1 MIKRKNNNYNELVK
15 YITNNQDSLYR
26 FAYTYVKNQQEA
38 LDIVQESIYKALSSI
53 NTLKKSENMKSW
65 LYRIIINTSINHIRK
80 NKRILL
86 IDEINDKGECEEDS
100 LDRNIDLRE
109 AIEKLDENQKTIV
122 VLRYFEDMK
131 IDDIAKTI
139 DCNISTVKSRLYTAL
154 DKLKII
160 MGEGV

>member
-80 NKRILL
+80 NKRILP
-86 IDEINDKGECEEDS
+86 IDEINDKSECEEDN
-100 LDRNIDLRE
+100 LDRNIDLHE
-109 AIEKLDENQKTIV
+109 AIDKLDENQKTIV

>member
-1 MIKRKNNNYNELVK
+1 MIRSKDKNYDELVK
-15 YITNNQDSLYR
+15 YITDNQESLYR

-53 NTLKKSENMKSW
+53 NTLKNSQHMKSW
-65 LYRIIINTSINHIRK
+65 LYRIIINTSITHIRK
-80 NKRILL
+80 TKKVLP
-86 IDEINDKGECEEDS
+86 IDQINDKPDCREHD
-100 LDRNIDLRE
+100 LDRNIDLHE
-109 AIEKLDENQKTIV
+109 AIDKLDENQKTIV

-139 DCNISTVKSRLYTAL
+139 DCNVSTVKSRLYTAL

-160 MGEGV
+160 MNKGV

>member
-1 MIKRKNNNYNELVK
+1 MIRRKNKNYNELVK
-15 YITNNQDSLYR
+15 YITDNQECLYR

-53 NTLKKSENMKSW
+53 DTLKNSEHMKSW

-80 NKRILL
+80 NKRVLL
-86 IDEINDKGECEEDS
+86 IDEINDKGECREYD
-100 LDRNIDLRE
+100 LDRNIDLYE
-109 AIEKLDENQKTIV
+109 AIDKLDENQKTIV

-131 IDDIAKTI
+131 IDEIAKTTN
-139 DCNISTVKSRLYTAL
+139 CNISTVKSRLYSAL
-154 DKLKII
+154 DKLKLI

>member
-1 MIKRKNNNYNELVK
+1 MIRRKNKNYDELVK
-15 YITNNQDSLYR
+15 YITDNQESLYR
-26 FAYTYVKNQQEA
+26 FAYTYVKDQQEA

-53 NTLKKSENMKSW
+53 NTLKKSENIKAW

-86 IDEINDKGECEEDS
+86 IDEMNDKSECEEDN

-131 IDDIAKTI
+131 IEDIAKTI

>member
-1 MIKRKNNNYNELVK
+1 MIRHKNKNYNQLVN
-15 YITNNQDSLYR
+15 YITDNQNSLYR

-80 NKRILL
+80 NKRVLPT
-86 IDEINDKGECEEDS
+86 DEINYKSECEEDN
-100 LDRNIDLRE
+100 LDRNIDLYE
-109 AIEKLDENQKTIV
+109 AIDKLEENQKTIV

-131 IDDIAKTI
+131 IHDIAKTI

-160 MGEGV
+160 MGEGM

>member
-1 MIKRKNNNYNELVK
+1 MIKRKNSNYNELVK

-53 NTLKKSENMKSW
+53 NTLKKSKNMKAW

-86 IDEINDKGECEEDS
+86 IDEINDKSECEEDN

-131 IDDIAKTI
+131 IEDISKTI